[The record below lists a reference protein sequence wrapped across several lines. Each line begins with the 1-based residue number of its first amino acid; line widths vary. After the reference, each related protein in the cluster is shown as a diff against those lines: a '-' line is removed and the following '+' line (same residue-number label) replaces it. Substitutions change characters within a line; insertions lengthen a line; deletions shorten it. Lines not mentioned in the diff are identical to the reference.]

1 MFESLSTIFNILIY
15 KPILNALVFL
25 YNVLGNF
32 GLSIIILTII
42 IKLILD
48 PLNKKS
54 IESQKAMTEIQ
65 PKIKEIQ
72 KKYKDNKE
80 EQGRELL
87 KLYKDAN
94 FNPFAGILVLF
105 LQLPIIWALFMVFK
119 TNLDLNA
126 IAPSIYSFISIP
138 QSINYYFLGVNLAE
152 PNIFIAIITAAAQFI
167 QTKTMIPSPPNN
179 KEEKTDMEQAA
190 EMMQKQMVF
199 LAPIITFFV
208 LFKLPAALGLYWC
221 LSTILNIIQQKRI
234 YKK

>member
-152 PNIFIAIITAAAQFI
+152 PNIFIAIITAVAQFI
-167 QTKTMIPSPPNN
+167 QTKTMIPSTPNN

-221 LSTILNIIQQKRI
+221 LSTILNVIQQKRI

>member
-152 PNIFIAIITAAAQFI
+152 PNIFIAIITAVAQFI
-167 QTKTMIPSPPNN
+167 QTKTMVPSTPNN

>member
-152 PNIFIAIITAAAQFI
+152 PNIFIAIITAVAQFI
-167 QTKTMIPSPPNN
+167 QTKTMVPSTPNN

-221 LSTILNIIQQKRI
+221 LSTILNVIQQKRI

>member
-167 QTKTMIPSPPNN
+167 QTKTMVPSTPNN

-221 LSTILNIIQQKRI
+221 LSTILNVIQQKRI